1 MPHEVKSKD
10 VWLSV
15 YLKYSLGRPNGTIRK
30 SNVGLADLK
39 AIYVGLVE
47 SG

>member
-10 VWLSV
+10 VWLLID
-15 YLKYSLGRPNGTIRK
+15 LKLTLGRPNGTIRK

-39 AIYVGLVE
+39 LYM
-47 SG
+47 SDW